1 MYIYQTFCMLFDFL
15 QIKSYNGT
23 RGEIMKEKTDLRII
37 KTKKILFDAL
47 LKLMKKKN
55 FEKIK
60 IADIC
65 EEALINRSTF
75 YAHYEDKYE
84 LLMALF
90 EEQKISLL
98 EKLDNK
104 ENTNF
109 SKEYL
114 MEVLNI
120 LINHIDE
127 NREIYSAILSN
138 NRNGILIDF
147 LIDVIER
154 DVSERLKDNN
164 DIKNSNLPID
174 IIVKFYAG
182 GLINIGMSWLINKEK
197 YNKEQLLSYI
207 NILIPD
213 KM

>member
-1 MYIYQTFCMLFDFL
+1 
-15 QIKSYNGT
+15 
-23 RGEIMKEKTDLRII
+23 MKEKTDLRII
-37 KTKKILFDAL
+37 KTKKILFDTL

-60 IADIC
+60 ISDIC

-75 YAHYEDKYE
+75 YAHFEDKYE

-90 EEQKISLL
+90 EEQKVSLL
-98 EKLDNK
+98 EKLEDN

-114 MEVLNI
+114 MELLNI

-154 DVSERLKDNN
+154 DVSDRLKDNN
-164 DIKNSNLPID
+164 DIKNSNLPLD

-182 GLINIGMSWLINKEK
+182 GLINIGMAWLTSKEK

-207 NILIPD
+207 NVLIPE
-213 KM
+213 KI

>member
-1 MYIYQTFCMLFDFL
+1 MFDGYPTLFILYMYIYHTLCMLFDFL
-15 QIKSYNGT
+15 QINSYNET

-114 MEVLNI
+114 MELLNI
-120 LINHIDE
+120 LINYIDE
-127 NREIYSAILSN
+127 NREIYSAILYI
-138 NRNGILIDF
+138 NRNGSLIDF
-147 LIDVIER
+147 IID
-154 DVSERLKDNN
+154 
-164 DIKNSNLPID
+164 
-174 IIVKFYAG
+174 
-182 GLINIGMSWLINKEK
+182 
-197 YNKEQLLSYI
+197 
-207 NILIPD
+207 D
-213 KM
+213 KKRK

>member
-1 MYIYQTFCMLFDFL
+1 
-15 QIKSYNGT
+15 
-23 RGEIMKEKTDLRII
+23 MKEKTDLRII
-37 KTKKILFDAL
+37 KTNKILFDAL

-60 IADIC
+60 ISDIC

-84 LLMALF
+84 LLVALF

-98 EKLDNK
+98 EKLEDN

-109 SKEYL
+109 SKKYFMAL
-114 MEVLNI
+114 LNI
-120 LINHIDE
+120 LINHIDD

-154 DVSERLKDNN
+154 DVRDKFKNN
-164 DIKNSNLPID
+164 DDIKKSNLPLD
-174 IIVKFYAG
+174 IIVKFYSAG
-182 GLINIGMSWLINKEK
+182 LLNIGISWLTHKEK
-197 YNKEQLLSYI
+197 YNKEELLSYI
-207 NILIPD
+207 NELIPETL
-213 KM
+213 

>member
-1 MYIYQTFCMLFDFL
+1 
-15 QIKSYNGT
+15 
-23 RGEIMKEKTDLRII
+23 MKEKTDLRII
-37 KTKKILFDAL
+37 KTNKILFDAL
-47 LKLMKKKN
+47 LKLMKKKS

-60 IADIC
+60 ISDIC

-98 EKLDNK
+98 EKL
-104 ENTNF
+104 ENNENNNF

-114 MEVLNI
+114 MELLNI
-120 LINHIDE
+120 IINHIDD
-127 NREIYSAILSN
+127 NRDIYSAILSN

-154 DVSERLKDNN
+154 DVSDKLKDNN
-164 DIKNSNLPID
+164 DIKNSNLPLD
-174 IIVKFYAG
+174 IIVKFYSG
-182 GLINIGMSWLINKEK
+182 GLINIGMSWLTRKEK

-207 NILIPD
+207 NELIPE
-213 KM
+213 KL

>member
-1 MYIYQTFCMLFDFL
+1 
-15 QIKSYNGT
+15 
-23 RGEIMKEKTDLRII
+23 MKEKTDLRII
-37 KTKKILFDAL
+37 KTNKILFDAL

-60 IADIC
+60 ISDIC

-98 EKLDNK
+98 EKLENN

-114 MEVLNI
+114 MELLNI
-120 LINHIDE
+120 IINHIDD
-127 NREIYSAILSN
+127 NRDIYSAILSN

-154 DVSERLKDNN
+154 DVSDKLKDNN
-164 DIKNSNLPID
+164 DIKNSNLPLD
-174 IIVKFYAG
+174 IIVKFYSG
-182 GLINIGMSWLINKEK
+182 GLINIGMSWLTRKEK
-197 YNKEQLLSYI
+197 YNKEQLLFYI
-207 NILIPD
+207 NELIPE
-213 KM
+213 KL